1 MFGYLFL
8 ISGLFLGWSLGAND
22 ASNIFGTAVG
32 TRMVKFRTAA
42 IIGSI
47 FVILGAVIQGFG
59 TTETLSRLGSVDAVG
74 GAFTVALC
82 AAIIVTLMTKY
93 RLPVSTGQA
102 IVGAIIG
109 WCFYTATPVDY
120 SVLVKILGS
129 WVFGPILGMLFG
141 YVLYIFLRKYIRSSR
156 IHMLKMEAIIRA
168 SLIVVGAFAAYSLG
182 ANNIANVMGVF
193 VNSFNVSLTIG
204 SLYISSTQLLFFIG
218 SLAIALG
225 ICTYSKKVIDTVGS
239 GVLAMTPEMAIVV
252 VLAQALVL
260 FIFSSTALSNALVS
274 IGLPAIPLV
283 PVSSTQVLIGAII
296 GVGLVKGIQELKL
309 KMVGGIMLGW
319 VTTPVLSALF
329 TFISLF
335 FVERVFGMQ
344 VSKGDVA
351 LEPLGKA
358 EPSLVPIEY
367 HVPTSNVNTFFLVM
381 LIVLLVGVLL
391 YLFLSREKALAKA
404 QAEGRREAREKLFSD
419 YQNATRLKK
428 QKTAVDMGSE
438 KLEIGQV
445 SKPRFEFRSFGRC
458 FRDAAERM
466 ARLSVPV
473 PEAVRERHSSEIY
486 IVSRTNDVN
495 NIKIRDGKID
505 IKTYVQTI
513 DGLEQWNPL
522 MKGEFPISASTLSE
536 EVFPAFKV
544 NDLPELTQE
553 HYTLEEFLEMVERHP
568 DLQAVIVEKVRYG
581 YMVND
586 TICETG
592 EVYINGAMLQTINSE
607 STEVEDVLRTIR
619 EVGLEGVEN
628 INYLQAIK
636 RVIGMINKPLAN

>member
-47 FVILGAVIQGFG
+47 FVILGAVLQGSG

-82 AAIIVTLMTKY
+82 AGIIVTLMTKY

-109 WCFYTATPVDY
+109 WCFYTATSVDY
-120 SVLVKILGS
+120 SVLLKILGS

-141 YVLYIFLRKYIRSSR
+141 YVLYILLRKYIRSSR
-156 IHMLKMEAIIRA
+156 IHMLKMESIIRT

-182 ANNIANVMGVF
+182 ANNISNVIGVF
-193 VNSFNVSLTIG
+193 VNSFNVSITIG
-204 SLYISSTQLLFFIG
+204 SLYISSTQVLFFIG

-225 ICTYSKKVIDTVGS
+225 ICTYSKKVIDTVGN

-260 FIFSSTALSNALVS
+260 FVFSSTSLSNALVS

-296 GVGLVKGIQELKL
+296 GVGLVKGVQELKL

-319 VTTPVLSALF
+319 VTTPVLSGLF

-335 FVERVFGMQ
+335 FVERVFGMK
-344 VSKGDVA
+344 VAKGDVV

-358 EPSLVPIEY
+358 EPSLASIEY
-367 HVPTSNVNTFFLVM
+367 HVPTANVNTFFLVAT
-381 LIVLLVGVLL
+381 IVLLIGLL
-391 YLFLSREKALAKA
+391 IYTFFAREKALEKA
-404 QAEGRREAREKLFSD
+404 RAEGHRKAKEKLFSG
-419 YQNATRLKK
+419 YQNALKEIEVNTVQLENTNLATRLEERKNQLVTYSLNIGEQRK
-428 QKTAVDMGSE
+428 Y
-438 KLEIGQV
+438 LESI
-445 SKPRFEFRSFGRC
+445 
-458 FRDAAERM
+458 
-466 ARLSVPV
+466 
-473 PEAVRERHSSEIY
+473 
-486 IVSRTNDVN
+486 
-495 NIKIRDGKID
+495 
-505 IKTYVQTI
+505 
-513 DGLEQWNPL
+513 
-522 MKGEFPISASTLSE
+522 
-536 EVFPAFKV
+536 
-544 NDLPELTQE
+544 
-553 HYTLEEFLEMVERHP
+553 
-568 DLQAVIVEKVRYG
+568 
-581 YMVND
+581 
-586 TICETG
+586 
-592 EVYINGAMLQTINSE
+592 SE
-607 STEVEDVLRTIR
+607 SIE
-619 EVGLEGVEN
+619 
-628 INYLQAIK
+628 QAIK
-636 RVIGMINKPLAN
+636 APLQEKDRLLKNQLTEIKQRMSFKGEVDEIYRQAEQVYMEFVEKLDKTYPKLTSREKEILVLLRIGLSSKEMAPLLNISTKSVEIARYRLRNKLGVPKDEALTDFIKSM

>member
-42 IIGSI
+42 IIASI
-47 FVILGAVIQGFG
+47 FVILGAVIQGSG

-82 AAIIVTLMTKY
+82 AGIIVTLMTKY

-141 YVLYIFLRKYIRSSR
+141 YVLYILLRKYIRSSR
-156 IHMLKMEAIIRA
+156 VHMLKMESIIRI

-193 VNSFNVSLTIG
+193 VNSFNPSLTIG

-260 FIFSSTALSNALVS
+260 FIFSSTSLSNALVS
-274 IGLPAIPLV
+274 VGLPAIPLV
-283 PVSSTQVLIGAII
+283 PVSSTQVLIGALI
-296 GVGLVKGIQELKL
+296 GVGLVKGVQELKL
-309 KMVGGIMLGW
+309 KMVGSIMLGW
-319 VTTPVLSALF
+319 VITPVLSGLF

-344 VSKGDVA
+344 VSKEGAAV
-351 LEPLGKA
+351 EPLGKA
-358 EPSLVPIEY
+358 EPSFASITY
-367 HVPTSNVNTFFLVM
+367 HVPAATVNTFFSIVI
-381 LIVLLVGVLL
+381 IVLLIILLL
-391 YLFLSREKALAKA
+391 YTIFARKKALEKAR
-404 QAEGRREAREKLFSD
+404 AEGHREAKEKLFSD
-419 YQNATRLKK
+419 YQNALKEIEVNTVQLENTNLATRLEERKNQLVTYSLNIGEQRK
-428 QKTAVDMGSE
+428 YLESISE
-438 KLEIGQV
+438 SI
-445 SKPRFEFRSFGRC
+445 
-458 FRDAAERM
+458 
-466 ARLSVPV
+466 
-473 PEAVRERHSSEIY
+473 
-486 IVSRTNDVN
+486 
-495 NIKIRDGKID
+495 
-505 IKTYVQTI
+505 
-513 DGLEQWNPL
+513 EQAIQAP
-522 MKGEFPISASTLSE
+522 
-536 EVFPAFKV
+536 
-544 NDLPELTQE
+544 
-553 HYTLEEFLEMVERHP
+553 TLEEKNRLLKNQLTEIKQRMSFKGEVDEIYR
-568 DLQAVIVEKVRYG
+568 QAEQVYIEFVEKLDKTYPKLTSREKE
-581 YMVND
+581 
-586 TICETG
+586 I
-592 EVYINGAMLQTINSE
+592 L
-607 STEVEDVLRTIR
+607 VLLR
-619 EVGLEGVEN
+619 VGLSSKEMAPLLNISTKSVEIARYRLRAKLGVLKDET
-628 INYLQAIK
+628 LTDFIK
-636 RVIGMINKPLAN
+636 SM

>member
-42 IIGSI
+42 IIASI
-47 FVILGAVIQGFG
+47 FVILGAVIQGAG

-82 AAIIVTLMTKY
+82 AGIIVTFMTKY

-129 WVFGPILGMLFG
+129 WVFGPILGMMFG
-141 YVLYIFLRKYIRSSR
+141 YVLYILLRKYIRSSR
-156 IHMLKMEAIIRA
+156 IHMLKMEAIIRT

-225 ICTYSKKVIDTVGS
+225 ICTYSKKVIDTVGN

-260 FIFSSTALSNALVS
+260 FIFSSTSLSNALVS

-296 GVGLVKGIQELKL
+296 GVGLVKGVQELKL

-319 VTTPVLSALF
+319 VTTPVLSGLF

-335 FVERVFGMQ
+335 FVEKVFGMQ
-344 VSKGDVA
+344 VSKGKTA
-351 LEPLGKA
+351 LE
-358 EPSLVPIEY
+358 SLSQVKPPRATIEY
-367 HVPTSNVNTFFLVM
+367 HVPTANISTFFLVM
-381 LIVLLVGVLL
+381 TIILLIGLLL
-391 YLFLSREKALAKA
+391 YTFLARKKALEKAR
-404 QAEGRREAREKLFSD
+404 AEGHREAKEKLFSD
-419 YQNATRLKK
+419 YQNALKEIEVNTVQLENTTLATRLEERKNQLVTYSLSIGEQRK
-428 QKTAVDMGSE
+428 Y
-438 KLEIGQV
+438 LESI
-445 SKPRFEFRSFGRC
+445 
-458 FRDAAERM
+458 
-466 ARLSVPV
+466 
-473 PEAVRERHSSEIY
+473 
-486 IVSRTNDVN
+486 
-495 NIKIRDGKID
+495 
-505 IKTYVQTI
+505 
-513 DGLEQWNPL
+513 
-522 MKGEFPISASTLSE
+522 
-536 EVFPAFKV
+536 
-544 NDLPELTQE
+544 
-553 HYTLEEFLEMVERHP
+553 
-568 DLQAVIVEKVRYG
+568 
-581 YMVND
+581 
-586 TICETG
+586 
-592 EVYINGAMLQTINSE
+592 SE
-607 STEVEDVLRTIR
+607 SIE
-619 EVGLEGVEN
+619 
-628 INYLQAIK
+628 QAIK
-636 RVIGMINKPLAN
+636 TSSHQEKNRLLKSQLTEIKQRMSFKGEVDEIYRQAEQVYMEFVEKLDQIHPKLTNREKEILVLLRIGLSSKEMAPLLNISTKSVEIARYRLRNKLGVPKEKGLTDYIKSM